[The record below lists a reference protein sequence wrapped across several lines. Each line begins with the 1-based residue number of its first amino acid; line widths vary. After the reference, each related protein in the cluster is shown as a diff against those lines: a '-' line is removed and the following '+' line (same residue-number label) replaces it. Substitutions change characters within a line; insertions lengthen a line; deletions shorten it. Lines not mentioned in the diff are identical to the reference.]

1 LNGVGDVSGE
11 DRVNVVGYGQGSRS
25 RVESR
30 SHGIDPH
37 HSVALHD
44 DRTALQNDALLCGR
58 ILAPKQIAPV
68 DAIRSREEAL
78 AQPDLQSGLE
88 VGGNGSLVSE
98 IALHTVAERPVA
110 CPVYGSEDH
119 DYGSNTL
126 LVKLFVTPPWL
137 SKGVMTVP

>member
-1 LNGVGDVSGE
+1 MNGVGDVSGE
-11 DRVNVVGYGQGSRS
+11 DRVNVVGYGQGSGS

-30 SHGIDPH
+30 RHRIDPH

-44 DRTALQNDALLCGR
+44 DRTALQDNALLGGGV
-58 ILAPKQIAPV
+58 LAAKQIAPV
-68 DAIRSREEAL
+68 DAIRSRKETL

-98 IALHTVAERPVA
+98 IALHAVAERPVA

-119 DYGSNTL
+119 GYGS
-126 LVKLFVTPPWL
+126 
-137 SKGVMTVP
+137 